1 MALEDMGSPNLY
13 RMVIHRVYRDT
24 VQEQVVTSSGSGI
37 QVISRAAAV
46 LREVTAHGEGR
57 SLGQLAA
64 ATGLARSTVQRIV
77 DALEAEHLVQAG
89 AGGVRPGWGLR
100 RLGEL
105 AGPGIAQELRPHLYR
120 LFEATH
126 ETVDLSTLAGNEVLF
141 LDRFLS
147 DQPLRAVP
155 EIGLTYPAYTMANGK
170 ALLASMSDAD
180 VAELFGQG
188 PLHQLTSSTLPDMQA
203 LLTQL
208 AAIRD
213 GGFAYDIEE
222 HKVGTCAIGMPLPAR
237 EGQLLS
243 VSVVMPASRF
253 AAVRSQVEAT
263 LRAVRTKLVKGTMI
277 AD

>member
-1 MALEDMGSPNLY
+1 MVSP
-13 RMVIHRVYRDT
+13 
-24 VQEQVVTSSGSGI
+24 GSGI

-46 LREVTAHGEGR
+46 LREVAAHGDGR

-105 AGPGIAQELRPHLYR
+105 AGPGIAQELRPQLYQ
-120 LFEATH
+120 LFDATH
-126 ETVDLSTLAGNEVLF
+126 ETVDLSTLAREEVLF

-155 EIGLTYPAYTMANGK
+155 EIGLTYPAYSMANGK
-170 ALLASMSDAD
+170 ALLACLSDSEVRD
-180 VAELFGQG
+180 LFGEAQ
-188 PLHQLTSSTLPDMQA
+188 LRQLTPKTLPDVSA

-208 AAIRD
+208 ATIRA

-237 EGQLLS
+237 QGQLLS
-243 VSVVMPASRF
+243 VSIVMPASRF
-253 AAVRSQVEAT
+253 EESREHVEAT
-263 LRAVRTKLVKGTMI
+263 LRVLSEAMAVIDRR
-277 AD
+277 

>member
-1 MALEDMGSPNLY
+1 MTVQS
-13 RMVIHRVYRDT
+13 VYRDT
-24 VQEQVVTSSGSGI
+24 VQEQPMAPSHPDGI

-105 AGPGIAQELRPHLYR
+105 AGPGIARELRPQLYR

-126 ETVDLSTLAGNEVLF
+126 ETVDLSTLAGDEVLF

-147 DQPLRAVP
+147 DQGVRAVP
-155 EIGLTYPAYTMANGK
+155 EVGMTYPAYSMANGK
-170 ALLASMSDAD
+170 AMLACLPNDDIYAMY
-180 VAELFGQG
+180 GQG
-188 PLHQLTSSTLPDMQA
+188 NLKQLTPATLPTVKA
-203 LLTQL
+203 LIVELD
-208 AAIRD
+208 AIRA
-213 GGFAYDIEE
+213 GGFAYDVEE
-222 HKVGTCAIGMPLPAR
+222 HAPGHCAIGISLGKR
-237 EGQLLS
+237 DGQWVS
-243 VSVVMPASRF
+243 ASVVLPSSRYENSKLNVEL
-253 AAVRSQVEAT
+253 ALHALRERSA
-263 LRAVRTKLVKGTMI
+263 
-277 AD
+277 